1 MEIAPWVSTKSLDI
15 PSQMTPYL
23 LMKQK
28 GVIVLKNCQGSCPL
42 SIYPGEYVCSWL
54 KSSWVASEQ
63 ALRGTL
69 VAGWEKE
76 GELATMSLE
85 FEYLHRKCQCEM
97 LIGRDD
103 ISKDVITLYA
113 CFHVFFNVFYIHA
126 GFRFE
131 LISGNLTA
139 QSMWSHWEIGGRIQI
154 SETYMWL

>member
-1 MEIAPWVSTKSLDI
+1 MKLVEIAPWVSTKSLDI
-15 PSQMTPYL
+15 TSQMTPYL

-103 ISKDVITLYA
+103 ISKDVITLGA
-113 CFHVFFNVFYIHA
+113 CFHVFFNVFLHSCW
-126 GFRFE
+126 FP
-131 LISGNLTA
+131 L
-139 QSMWSHWEIGGRIQI
+139 
-154 SETYMWL
+154 